1 MKGKAKRAAGLLL
14 VLLGTFLIAAALT
27 LVFYNILDGNRA
39 EKASQEI
46 LVKMD
51 QLKNGND
58 GDGENLPEGET
69 EAETGIP
76 AEERRKS
83 FSLLDTVMPMVNID
97 GYNYIGTLVMPSL
110 GLRLPVMASWD
121 YDRLKIS
128 PCRYSG
134 SYYTDDLVIC
144 AHNYQ
149 RHFSPIKGIDIGAE
163 VIFINVED
171 EVYHYIVSNRET
183 IAPTAIDQMV
193 ENLNNSKEEGVGQ
206 DWDMTLFTCNTG
218 GQTRCAVRCVRTDE
232 ASPGTSVKR

>member
-1 MKGKAKRAAGLLL
+1 MNGKVKQGAGLIL

-46 LVKMD
+46 LEKMD
-51 QLKNGND
+51 QLRNGNNS
-58 GDGENLPEGET
+58 DGENLSEGETET

-76 AEERRKS
+76 AEARRKG
-83 FSLLDTVMPMVNID
+83 FNLLDAVMPMVNID

-110 GLRLPVMASWD
+110 NLKLPVMASWD

-149 RHFSPIKGIDIGAE
+149 RHFSPIKGIAIGAE
-163 VIFINVED
+163 VMFINVED

-218 GQTRCAVRCVRTDE
+218 GQTRCAVRCIRTDE
-232 ASPGTSVKR
+232 AAP

>member
-76 AEERRKS
+76 AEERRKG

-134 SYYTDDLVIC
+134 SYYTEDLVIC

-149 RHFSPIKGIDIGAE
+149 RHFSPIKGIAIGAE

-171 EVYHYIVSNRET
+171 EAIHYIVSNRET
-183 IAPTAIDQMV
+183 IEPTAIDQMV

-206 DWDMTLFTCNTG
+206 DWDLTLFTCNTG
-218 GQTRCAVRCVRTDE
+218 GQTRCAVRCIRKE
-232 ASPGTSVKR
+232 

>member
-76 AEERRKS
+76 AEERRKG
-83 FSLLDTVMPMVNID
+83 FSLLDMVMPMVNID

-144 AHNYQ
+144 AHNYKS
-149 RHFSPIKGIDIGAE
+149 HFGPLRWVKFDSDVYLTDVDGNVHHYKVDNIETLPPTDIE
-163 VIFINVED
+163 EMITSETED
-171 EVYHYIVSNRET
+171 G
-183 IAPTAIDQMV
+183 
-193 ENLNNSKEEGVGQ
+193 NSM
-206 DWDMTLFTCNTG
+206 WDLTLFTCTPG
-218 GQTRCAVRCVRTDE
+218 GASRMAVRCVRVLDY
-232 ASPGTSVKR
+232 